1 MSSIIYVYV
10 YVLLYTG
17 VGVKDEGMY
26 VCVAQNQFGTNE
38 ASGYLTI
45 TGICKMGAASW
56 ENQQSAYAKT
66 KTQISFADQR
76 LCFSLHG

>member
-1 MSSIIYVYV
+1 MFDHSLIYFF
-10 YVLLYTG
+10 LLIYSD

-45 TGICKMGAASW
+45 TGICKM
-56 ENQQSAYAKT
+56 
-66 KTQISFADQR
+66 
-76 LCFSLHG
+76 FSPF